1 MLPVN
6 CLMEPW
12 WIYCTWFNITC
23 ILFKEEALSGSSIG
37 SFNCELNGF
46 SIYQN
51 LNMLGLFII
60 YIFLKNQFTFGFVGF
75 FCYTYCDQT
84 LSWRNVLQLF
94 YTHTHTWKFLFSN
107 CGYSPYS
114 NRLIIIRWNSLIRE
128 RRGGVLIVLRHG
140 TYIPPFFYFVKIDLM
155 YKHWKLDVLAL
166 IKILFCWSPS
176 HPS

>member
-1 MLPVN
+1 MLFLYIKRLETSEFLSQNFCIVPCLFSSFTNSLEEIFMLPVN

-60 YIFLKNQFTFGFVGF
+60 YIFLRNQFTFGFVGVF
-75 FCYTYCDQT
+75 LLHELEKCIATF
-84 LSWRNVLQLF
+84 L
-94 YTHTHTWKFLFSN
+94 HTHTFSN

-114 NRLIIIRWNSLIRE
+114 NRLI
-128 RRGGVLIVLRHG
+128 
-140 TYIPPFFYFVKIDLM
+140 
-155 YKHWKLDVLAL
+155 
-166 IKILFCWSPS
+166 
-176 HPS
+176 